1 MAGYIFGATFIAFA
15 LWRLKRDQ
23 LPEGGVIV
31 TGTVTEEL
39 VFKSRLGGHRNQR
52 SYGPKA
58 SYVHP
63 VTRQT
68 TTYTA
73 SRSSNHR
80 HEVGNHIEL
89 MYDPK
94 TDSVV
99 HKLEKPVRDTA
110 ILFAIGIG
118 FIAAGFFG

>member
-1 MAGYIFGATFIAFA
+1 MAGYIFGAAFIAFA

-23 LPEGGVIV
+23 LPEGGIIV

-39 VFKSRLGGHRNQR
+39 VFKSRLGGHGNHK

-63 VTRQT
+63 TTGQT
-68 TTYTA
+68 ATYIAT
-73 SRSSNHR
+73 RSSNHR
-80 HEVGNHIEL
+80 HQVGNQIEL